1 MLVFGMY
8 MLIIRFSELRISY
21 IKITRK
27 NSLVF
32 IIHGTGVL

>member
-8 MLIIRFSELRISY
+8 MLIIRLSELIISY

-32 IIHGTGVL
+32 IIHGTCVL